1 VATAYEL
8 LPGVSW
14 LSVTPS
20 VVRYL
25 KATGDAYSAG
35 DAEESLKA
43 FVFNLGGVHP
53 VYEAMREDLPRVRK
67 PYAWYVRIPDLPDF
81 LRHVAPVIEHR
92 LADSIVAGHTGDLKL
107 SFYREGLKLSLE
119 AGKLTG
125 VERWCPSSAEDGD
138 AMFPDLSF
146 LQLLFGYRSLET
158 LTYAFADC
166 WTRGDEARVL
176 FEAMFP
182 EQPSNVWPVS

>member
-1 VATAYEL
+1 
-8 LPGVSW
+8 
-14 LSVTPS
+14 
-20 VVRYL
+20 
-25 KATGDAYSAG
+25 
-35 DAEESLKA
+35 LKA
-43 FVFNLGGVHP
+43 FAFNLGGVHP
-53 VYEAMREDLPRVRK
+53 VYEAMREDLPRVHK

-125 VERWCPSSAEDGD
+125 VEHWCPSSAEDGD
-138 AMFPDLSF
+138 AMFPDLTF
-146 LQLLFGYRSLET
+146 LQLLFGYRSLEA

-166 WTRGDEARVL
+166 RTRGDEARVL
-176 FEAMFP
+176 LKARFP
-182 EQPSNVWPVS
+182 EQPPNVWSVS